1 MSLTYVYIVGSKFPV
16 VNVTK
21 NYESLEYFYVMKTLG
36 IETWKQRVFYG
47 FTFTVGYFY
56 QPNWLYM
63 NFYSNPK
70 FRDDAPWVPSFAVY
84 SALSGFLTALSIWV
98 FIRFAKKFL

>member
-1 MSLTYVYIVGSKFPV
+1 MYTVNTKFSV
-16 VNVTK
+16 IDVTK
-21 NYESLEYFYVMKTLG
+21 DYESLEYFCVMKTLG

-47 FTFTVGYFY
+47 FVFVVGFFF
-56 QPNWLYM
+56 QPNWFYM

-70 FRDDAPWVPSFAVY
+70 FRDGAIWVPSFSVY
-84 SALSGFLTALSIWV
+84 NALSGFLTAVSIWA

>member
-1 MSLTYVYIVGSKFPV
+1 MYTLNTKFSV
-16 VNVTK
+16 TNVR
-21 NYESLEYFYVMKTLG
+21 EDFGSLEYFYTMKTLG

-47 FTFTVGYFY
+47 FIFIVGYVY
-56 QPNWLYM
+56 QPNWIYM

-70 FRDDAPWVPSFAVY
+70 FRDGATWVPSFEVY
-84 SALSGFLTALSIWV
+84 NALSGFLTAFSIWT

>member
-1 MSLTYVYIVGSKFPV
+1 MYTVNTKFSV
-16 VNVTK
+16 IDVTK
-21 NYESLEYFYVMKTLG
+21 VFESLEYFYVMKTLG

-47 FTFTVGYFY
+47 FIFIVGYFY
-56 QPNWLYM
+56 QPNWFYM

-70 FRDDAPWVPSFAVY
+70 FRDDASWVPSFAVY
-84 SALSGFLTALSIWV
+84 SALSGLLTAVTVWA

>member
-1 MSLTYVYIVGSKFPV
+1 MYVTEGKEPR
-16 VNVTK
+16 
-21 NYESLEYFYVMKTLG
+21 EYFYAMRNLG

-47 FTFTVGYFY
+47 FIFIVGYFY

-70 FRDDAPWVPSFAVY
+70 FRDGATWVPSFGIY
-84 SALSGFLTALSIWV
+84 SALSGFLTAVFIWA
-98 FIRFAKKFL
+98 FIRFAKKYL

>member
-1 MSLTYVYIVGSKFPV
+1 MTEC
-16 VNVTK
+16 
-21 NYESLEYFYVMKTLG
+21 YEPREYFYVMRNLG

-47 FTFTVGYFY
+47 LVFLVGFFF
-56 QPNWLYM
+56 QPNSFYM

-70 FRDDAPWVPSFAVY
+70 FRDGANWVPSFEIY
-84 SALSGFLTALSIWV
+84 SALSGLLTAVSVWA